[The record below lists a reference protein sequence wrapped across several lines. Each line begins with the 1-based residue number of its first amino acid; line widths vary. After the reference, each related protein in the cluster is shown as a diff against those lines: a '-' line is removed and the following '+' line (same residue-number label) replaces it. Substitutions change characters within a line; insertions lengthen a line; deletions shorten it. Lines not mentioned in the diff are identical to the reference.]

1 MAFWQHRKSKWK
13 QWETNLQKLLLWTDM
28 NVNLAGC
35 AGLKISLKDIKSL
48 ITNKTNVQL
57 DERKD
62 SGEIALQRFH
72 SAWLC
77 GYFKKPVVVTQ
88 TCHLFVIML
97 AESLLAIQWSTA
109 LFFFWFH
116 QSVWKFHQHK
126 SSSVTPFPR
135 VQPSVFWPTAAS
147 RHSFRVSKMKWA
159 ARKKATQR
167 FSAIMNYLHT
177 SQERT
182 RVHVLMKQCVLED

>member
-1 MAFWQHRKSKWK
+1 
-13 QWETNLQKLLLWTDM
+13 M
-28 NVNLAGC
+28 NVNLAGW
-35 AGLKISLKDIKSL
+35 AGLKVSLNDIKSL
-48 ITNKTNVQL
+48 NTNKNNVQL
-57 DERKD
+57 NERKD
-62 SGEIALQRFH
+62 PGEIALQRFH
-72 SAWLC
+72 SPWLC
-77 GYFKKPVVVTQ
+77 GYFKRPVVVTQ

-126 SSSVTPFPR
+126 SSSVTPSPWR

-147 RHSFRVSKMKWA
+147 RHSFRVSKIKWA

-182 RVHVLMKQCVLED
+182 RVQVLMKQYVLED